1 MAIFRRS
8 VALVTLVALGQA
20 SGAQAQAQSARA
32 DRHSIDQAYA
42 IVDFQTS
49 RSGREIAQAL
59 QRHLDRLPMQVTYRQ
74 LSVADAP
81 RSPGRFTLVD
91 PTTHSAFGL
100 QGPATRAPAGWLS
113 APRTV
118 MCAGA
123 SWRAEAVQ
131 RLEARIEQQY
141 TLCLFPYRDGRRQGH
156 QLNVYASTLLEGDPA
171 IPVRRSNEGQ
181 SPAAFIRGVVQAV
194 ERVTGHSG
202 VWIENR
208 TAERDRP
215 FTQDNDAL
223 SAQTN

>member
-1 MAIFRRS
+1 MAISLRS
-8 VALVTLVALGQA
+8 VALVALVALGQA
-20 SGAQAQAQSARA
+20 PGASAQSARA

-91 PTTHSAFGL
+91 PTAQSAFGL

-118 MCAGA
+118 VCTGA

-141 TLCLFPYRDGRRQGH
+141 TLCLFPYRDGRRRGH
-156 QLNVYASTLLEGDPA
+156 QLNVYASTLLEGDPT
-171 IPVRRSNEGQ
+171 IPVRRSNEAE
-181 SPAAFIRGVVQAV
+181 SPAVFIRSAVEAV
-194 ERVTGHSG
+194 ERVTGRRG

-208 TAERDRP
+208 TAERDLP

>member
-1 MAIFRRS
+1 M
-8 VALVTLVALGQA
+8 ALVTLVALSHA
-20 SGAQAQAQSARA
+20 SGAVAQSVRA

-49 RSGREIAQAL
+49 RSGRDIAQAL
-59 QRHLDRLPMQVTYRQ
+59 QRHLDRLPIQVNYRQ

-91 PTTHSAFGL
+91 PTAQSAFGL

-118 MCAGA
+118 ACTGA

-131 RLEARIEQQY
+131 RLQARIEQNY
-141 TLCLFPYRDGRRQGH
+141 TLCLFPYRDGRRRGH
-156 QLNVYASTLLEGDPA
+156 QLNVYASTLLEGDPK
-171 IPVRRSNEGQ
+171 IPVRRSNEVE
-181 SPAAFIRGVVQAV
+181 SPAVFIRGAVQAV
-194 ERVTGHSG
+194 ERVTGRSG

-215 FTQDNDAL
+215 FAQDDDAL

>member
-49 RSGREIAQAL
+49 LSVRDIVQAL
-59 QRHLDRLPMQVTYRQ
+59 QRHLDRVPMQVTYRQ

-91 PTTHSAFGL
+91 PTAQSAFGL

-118 MCAGA
+118 MCTGA
-123 SWRAEAVQ
+123 SWRAEVVQ
-131 RLEARIEQQY
+131 RLQARIEQHY
-141 TLCLFPYRDGRRQGH
+141 TLCLFPYRDGRRRGH

-171 IPVRRSNEGQ
+171 IPVRRSNEAE
-181 SPAAFIRGVVQAV
+181 SPAAFIRGAVQAV
-194 ERVTGHSG
+194 ERVMGRSG

>member
-1 MAIFRRS
+1 MAISRRS
-8 VALVTLVALGQA
+8 VALVTLIALGRA
-20 SGAQAQAQSARA
+20 SGALAKSVQT

-49 RSGREIAQAL
+49 RSGRDIAQAL

-74 LSVADAP
+74 QSLADAP

-91 PTTHSAFGL
+91 PIAQSAFGL

-118 MCAGA
+118 VCTGA

-131 RLEARIEQQY
+131 RLEARIEQRY
-141 TLCLFPYRDGRRQGH
+141 TLCLFPYRDGRHRGH
-156 QLNVYASTLLEGDPA
+156 QLNVYASTLLEGDPT
-171 IPVRRSNEGQ
+171 IPVRRSNEAAN
-181 SPAAFIRGVVQAV
+181 PAAFIRDAVETV
-194 ERVTGHSG
+194 ERVTGRRG

-223 SAQTN
+223 SAKTN

>member
-49 RSGREIAQAL
+49 RSGREVAQAL
-59 QRHLDRLPMQVTYRQ
+59 QRHLDRLSVQATYRQ
-74 LSVADAP
+74 LNVADTP

>member
-1 MAIFRRS
+1 MI
-8 VALVTLVALGQA
+8 ALGQA
-20 SGAQAQAQSARA
+20 SGAVAQSVRA

-49 RSGREIAQAL
+49 RSGRDIAQAL
-59 QRHLDRLPMQVTYRQ
+59 RRHLDRLPMQVTYRQ
-74 LSVADAP
+74 LSVVDAP
-81 RSPGRFTLVD
+81 RSPCRFTLVD
-91 PTTHSAFGL
+91 PTAQSAFGL

-118 MCAGA
+118 ACTGA

-131 RLEARIEQQY
+131 RLQARIEQHY
-141 TLCLFPYRDGRRQGH
+141 TLCLFPYRDGRRRGH

-171 IPVRRSNEGQ
+171 IPVRRSNEAE
-181 SPAAFIRGVVQAV
+181 SPAVFIRSAVEAVEAV
-194 ERVTGHSG
+194 ERATGRRG

>member
-1 MAIFRRS
+1 MAISRRS

-20 SGAQAQAQSARA
+20 SGAAAQSARA

-59 QRHLDRLPMQVTYRQ
+59 QRYLDRLPMQVTYRQ
-74 LSVADAP
+74 LSMADAP

-91 PTTHSAFGL
+91 PTAHSAFGL

-118 MCAGA
+118 MCTGA
-123 SWRAEAVQ
+123 SWSAEAVQ

-141 TLCLFPYRDGRRQGH
+141 TLCVFPYRDGRRRGH
-156 QLNVYASTLLEGDPA
+156 QLNVYASTLLEGDPT
-171 IPVRRSNEGQ
+171 IPVRRSNEAE
-181 SPAAFIRGVVQAV
+181 SPAAVFRGAVEAV
-194 ERVTGHSG
+194 ERVTGRRG
-202 VWIENR
+202 VWIENP